1 MALADARIIEL
12 KKISNP
18 KGNLTAIESGIDV
31 PFEFRRV
38 YYTYDI
44 PGGAAR
50 GGHAHRALQQFIIAA
65 SGSFTVELDDGTERK
80 SFYLNRSY
88 YGLYIPPMLW
98 RDLTNFSSGS
108 VALVLASDHY
118 DEADY
123 IREYMAFLDVVRAG
137 G

>member
-1 MALADARIIEL
+1 MGIERARIVDL
-12 KKISNP
+12 KKITNP

-44 PGGAAR
+44 PGGESR
-50 GGHAHRALQQFIIAA
+50 GGHAHRALEQFIIAA
-65 SGSFTVELDDGTERK
+65 SGSFTVELDDGAERK

-123 IREYMAFLDVVRAG
+123 IRDYASFIDVVRG
-137 G
+137 SG

>member
-1 MALADARIIEL
+1 MTVERARIIDL
-12 KKISNP
+12 KKIANP
-18 KGNLTAIESGIDV
+18 KGNLTAIESGRDV

-44 PGGAAR
+44 PGGEAR
-50 GGHAHRALQQFIIAA
+50 GGHAHRALEQFIIAA
-65 SGSFTVELDDGTERK
+65 SGSFTVELDDGKDRK

-123 IREYMAFLDVVRAG
+123 IRDYESFLNVARNTG
-137 G
+137 

>member
-1 MALADARIIEL
+1 MAVERARIIDL
-12 KKISNP
+12 KKIANP
-18 KGNLTAIESGIDV
+18 KGNLTAIESGRDV

-44 PGGAAR
+44 PGGEAR
-50 GGHAHRALQQFIIAA
+50 GGHAHRALEQFIIAA
-65 SGSFTVELDDGTERK
+65 SGSFTVELDDGKERK

-123 IREYMAFLDVVRAG
+123 IRDYESFLNVVRNTG
-137 G
+137 